1 MVASEASQD
10 WSAFCCLLVSYELV
24 PRYLYRTLAS
34 CGAADLAV
42 FFKYRLCWL
51 TNSGSMAKPP
61 SLMRKL
67 SGASDTGRTESNATD
82 APPSSSEPSERSDA
96 AAGASS
102 SEPTPAV
109 ARKEASKSEAPA
121 KPWEA
126 PAWRAHCAQ
135 EREAARQVKPY
146 ESDLVDVLG
155 ARFGCVASGTE
166 RDTTERSD
174 EEMWHDTASSL
185 TDLKRACLE
194 YGFSAG
200 GSKEGLAARIYH
212 PDQPDPLPKKR
223 RRQAEILARRRQSVQ

>member
-1 MVASEASQD
+1 
-10 WSAFCCLLVSYELV
+10 
-24 PRYLYRTLAS
+24 
-34 CGAADLAV
+34 
-42 FFKYRLCWL
+42 
-51 TNSGSMAKPP
+51 MAKPP

-67 SGASDTGRTESNATD
+67 SGASDAGRTESNACG
-82 APPSSSEPSERSDA
+82 APPPSSEPA
-96 AAGASS
+96 PGAASS
-102 SEPTPAV
+102 DNSVSHGETAPSV
-109 ARKEASKSEAPA
+109 ARKEESKPEAPT

-146 ESDLVDVLG
+146 ESDLVEGLG
-155 ARFGCVASGTE
+155 ARFGCVASGAE

-174 EEMWHDTASSL
+174 EEMWHATAGSLSSL
-185 TDLKRACLE
+185 KEACQE
-194 YGFSAG
+194 YGISAS

>member
-1 MVASEASQD
+1 
-10 WSAFCCLLVSYELV
+10 
-24 PRYLYRTLAS
+24 
-34 CGAADLAV
+34 
-42 FFKYRLCWL
+42 
-51 TNSGSMAKPP
+51 MAKPP

-67 SGASDTGRTESNATD
+67 SGASDSAHKESNASD
-82 APPSSSEPSERSDA
+82 APPSTEGSQP

-102 SEPTPAV
+102 SAASVT
-109 ARKEASKSEAPA
+109 RKEENNSEAPT

-194 YGFSAG
+194 YGFSTG
-200 GSKEGLAARIYH
+200 GSKESLAARIYH
-212 PDQPDPLPKKR
+212 PDQPDPPLKRR
-223 RRQAEILARRRQSVQ
+223 RRQAEILERRRVSSGGSKL

>member
-1 MVASEASQD
+1 MAASEASQD
-10 WSAFCCLLVSYELV
+10 WSAFCCLLVS
-24 PRYLYRTLAS
+24 YRTLAS

-146 ESDLVDVLG
+146 ESDLVEGLG
-155 ARFGCVASGTE
+155 ARFGCVASGIASGEE
-166 RDTTERSD
+166 RTAPERSD
-174 EEMWHDTASSL
+174 EEMWHATAESL
-185 TDLKRACLE
+185 AYLKRACME
-194 YGFSAG
+194 YGISAS
-200 GSKEGLAARIYH
+200 GSKESLAARVYH
-212 PDQPDPLPKKR
+212 PDQPDPLPAKR
-223 RRQAEILARRRQSVQ
+223 RRKAEILERRRQSAGE

>member
-1 MVASEASQD
+1 
-10 WSAFCCLLVSYELV
+10 
-24 PRYLYRTLAS
+24 
-34 CGAADLAV
+34 
-42 FFKYRLCWL
+42 
-51 TNSGSMAKPP
+51 MAKPP
-61 SLMRKL
+61 SLLRKL
-67 SGASDTGRTESNATD
+67 SGASDAGCKESNANDD
-82 APPSSSEPSERSDA
+82 APASSEP
-96 AAGASS
+96 AAGASI
-102 SEPTPAV
+102 SEPAAAV
-109 ARKEASKSEAPA
+109 ARKQESKSEAPA